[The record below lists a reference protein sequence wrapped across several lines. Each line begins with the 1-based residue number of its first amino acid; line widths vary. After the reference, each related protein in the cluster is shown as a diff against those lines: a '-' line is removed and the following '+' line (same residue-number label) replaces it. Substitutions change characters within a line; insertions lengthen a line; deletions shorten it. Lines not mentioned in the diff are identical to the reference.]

1 MLQEIKSQ
9 EQPCTLPEPQG
20 RWREEGP
27 PDKQPIKAGKE
38 AFVPARELLRLGV
51 GTPPSEMAPLVLLRA
66 PGMWG
71 AVLWGESLQRAGG

>member
-38 AFVPARELLRLGV
+38 ALVPARELLRLGV
-51 GTPPSEMAPLVLLRA
+51 WDSPL
-66 PGMWG
+66 
-71 AVLWGESLQRAGG
+71 